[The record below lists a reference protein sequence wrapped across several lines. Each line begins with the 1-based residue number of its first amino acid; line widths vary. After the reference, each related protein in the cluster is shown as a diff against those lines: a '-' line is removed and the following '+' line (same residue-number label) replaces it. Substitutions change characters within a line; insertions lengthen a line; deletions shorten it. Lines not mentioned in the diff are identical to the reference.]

1 MPPLIAATPLT
12 SVAASPAIVA
22 TTSSANNTLPYSS
35 PVGKCILS
43 VKKPTSSEIFNNAYI
58 IPNKSYIC
66 KRFYILGIIFIL
78 RFLSRYP
85 EHNFKHPRGFF
96 RHQFRSVHA
105 AIHFLPIPHRCVRYK
120 HLKYKRCETYS
131 CFRTFCKPAAYITI
145 FYRL

>member
-58 IPNKSYIC
+58 ITDKSYIY
-66 KRFYILGIIFIL
+66 KRFYILGIIFTFSASCPDTLNIISSIL
-78 RFLSRYP
+78 AASSGINSGLSTLQYISYP
-85 EHNFKHPRGFF
+85 
-96 RHQFRSVHA
+96 SLTV
-105 AIHFLPIPHRCVRYK
+105 
-120 HLKYKRCETYS
+120 
-131 CFRTFCKPAAYITI
+131 AYVIST
-145 FYRL
+145 